1 MQEIEEEMIKIDINQ
16 CLKYNKKSN
25 EYLKSN
31 ADDSFIDKLTKLKIS
46 LFNIINNIKNYK

>member
-25 EYLKSN
+25 EYLKPN